1 MANVNRIPFNTIP
14 QEWAFHP
21 TIGPFIRD
29 LLTIIWQ
36 QRNRTGGDSD
46 AIGDYEVRIT
56 SLENADV
63 VLDSRLDTA
72 EADISALESSDV
84 VIDARLDTAESDI
97 TLLQAADVL
106 LDGRLD
112 TAESTL
118 ITIDGRVEA
127 LESAPGTHAGT
138 VEYDFGALPVY
149 EAQFTITDATITGT
163 SVINVALGGAAT
175 GRSADD
181 WQWDG
186 ATVGVVAGTGS
197 ATCYVTFHPGPI
209 VGPRTFNY
217 VVI

>member
-1 MANVNRIPFNTIP
+1 MANVNRIPFNAIP

-21 TIGPFIRD
+21 TIGPFVRD

-84 VIDARLDTAESDI
+84 VIDARLDTAEADI
-97 TLLQAADVL
+97 TLLQAADVLLQAADVL

-112 TAESTL
+112 TAESDIDNLEASDVT
-118 ITIDGRVEA
+118 INNRIDGVEDELNETNSEVLA
-127 LESAPGTHAGT
+127 WLF
-138 VEYDFGALPVY
+138 V
-149 EAQFTITDATITGT
+149 
-163 SVINVALGGAAT
+163 
-175 GRSADD
+175 
-181 WQWDG
+181 
-186 ATVGVVAGTGS
+186 
-197 ATCYVTFHPGPI
+197 
-209 VGPRTFNY
+209 
-217 VVI
+217 